1 MMKDFEHLVA
11 ELANEAS
18 IVKPVPHP
26 YLLSVK
32 LVGAAILY
40 LAVSL
45 AVSGVRHDW
54 VQAIS
59 RPWFVSELLALF
71 MIVIAASLS
80 ASLLS
85 FPDLHQKCRQAF
97 SPLWMFALFLVVVF
111 FAWRADSPAAALP
124 EHTIE
129 CTSCIVLLALLP
141 TVWTFYVM
149 RNYAST
155 HGHWAG
161 SVAVLAA
168 FGVGAL
174 WLRLQEANDSILHVI
189 EWHYLPMLAF
199 AVVGLWMGKWLL
211 KW

>member
-1 MMKDFEHLVA
+1 MKDFEQLVA
-11 ELANEAS
+11 ELADEAS
-18 IVKPVPHP
+18 MVKPAPHP

-32 LVGAAILY
+32 LVCAAILY
-40 LAVSL
+40 LTVSL

-59 RPWFVSELLALF
+59 RPWFVAELLALF
-71 MIVIAASLS
+71 MIFIAASLS

-85 FPDLHQKCRQAF
+85 FPDLHQKRGQAF

-129 CTSCIVLLALLP
+129 CTSCIVLMALLP
-141 TVWTFYVM
+141 TAWTFYVM

-161 SVAVLAA
+161 SVAVLGA
-168 FGVGAL
+168 FSLGAL

>member
-1 MMKDFEHLVA
+1 MMKDFEQLVA
-11 ELANEAS
+11 ELADEAS
-18 IVKPVPHP
+18 MVKPAPHP

-59 RPWFVSELLALF
+59 RPWFVAELLALF
-71 MIVIAASLS
+71 MIFITASLS

-85 FPDLHQKCRQAF
+85 FPDLHQKRRQAF
-97 SPLWMFALFLVVVF
+97 SPLWMFALFLIVVF

-129 CTSCIVLLALLP
+129 CTSCIVLMALIP
-141 TVWTFYVM
+141 TAWTFYVM

-161 SVAVLAA
+161 SVAILAA
-168 FGVGAL
+168 FSVGAL
-174 WLRLQEANDSILHVI
+174 WLRLQESNDSILHVI

-199 AVVGLWMGKWLL
+199 AAVGLWMGKWLL